1 MKAQM
6 LPGCYFGVHGAH
18 QGASVGLEGWHSLI
32 CVHPSILP
40 VVQADYVSHHHQA
53 SFLDSEK
60 STPQN
65 KNQQGKKKEI
75 NKKELKKNHY
85 MWFINWFFF

>member
-1 MKAQM
+1 M
-6 LPGCYFGVHGAH
+6 HGGH
-18 QGASVGLEGWHSLI
+18 QGAGVWLEGWDSLV

-53 SFLDSEK
+53 SFLDNEK

-65 KNQQGKKKEI
+65 KNQQSKKR
-75 NKKELKKNHY
+75 NK
-85 MWFINWFFF
+85 